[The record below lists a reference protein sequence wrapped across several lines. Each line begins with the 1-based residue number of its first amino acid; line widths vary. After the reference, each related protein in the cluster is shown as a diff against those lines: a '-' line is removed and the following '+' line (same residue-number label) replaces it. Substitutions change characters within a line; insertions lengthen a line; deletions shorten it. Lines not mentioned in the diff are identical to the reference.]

1 MRTLQAVAA
10 YCCRPTLTEITCTEV
25 SQNLAEGLWGQLQ
38 SSCGG
43 EWSSKTAAHTGR
55 KVQCDM

>member
-43 EWSSKTAAHTGR
+43 E
-55 KVQCDM
+55 